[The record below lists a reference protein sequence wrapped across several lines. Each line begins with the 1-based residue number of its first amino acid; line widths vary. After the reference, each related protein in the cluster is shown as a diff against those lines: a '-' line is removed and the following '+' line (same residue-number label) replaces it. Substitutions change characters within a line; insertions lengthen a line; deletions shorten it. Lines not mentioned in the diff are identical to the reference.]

1 MIIHVKDK
9 ETGFI
14 ETELINEQNK
24 QNEDIVAGVFH
35 DGGTERWKLENNQ
48 NCSTLLL
55 SKWLLH

>member
-1 MIIHVKDK
+1 MNIHLKDK
-9 ETGFI
+9 ATGFI

-55 SKWLLH
+55 SK